1 LNFILITGASRGLGY
16 CLAEDYAAAGFSV
29 LAAARN
35 IRGEKL
41 CLLKEKY
48 KDRLILLSMDVSDS
62 KSVEKAAEKAKQ
74 LIPHLDIIINNAAV
88 HYPDT
93 VNVLEEVNIE
103 NCLDTININAVGP
116 LRVAKEFIGLLDKGT
131 LKMLVNISSEAGSI
145 SDCTMGKWFDYNMSK
160 AALNMESKLLHNYL
174 SIRMITVLA
183 IHPGWIK
190 TDMGGPNAPLAPEE
204 SSRNI
209 MTTIANNIGRLN
221 SPIFIDYVGRP
232 MNY

>member
-1 LNFILITGASRGLGY
+1 M
-16 CLAEDYAAAGFSV
+16 
-29 LAAARN
+29 AAARN
-35 IRGEKL
+35 IRVEKMSI
-41 CLLKEKY
+41 LKEKY
-48 KDRLILLSMDVSDS
+48 KDRLILLSMNVSNS
-62 KSVEKAAEKAKQ
+62 ESVEKAAKKSKQ

-88 HYPDT
+88 HYPDSD
-93 VNVLEEVNIE
+93 NVLEEVNIE

-116 LRVAKEFIGLLDKGT
+116 LRVAKEFVGLLDKGT
-131 LKMLVNISSEAGSI
+131 SKMLVNISSDAGSI
-145 SDCTMGKWFDYNMSK
+145 SDCTMGNWFDYNMSK

-174 SIRMITVLA
+174 SRRMITVLA

-204 SSRNI
+204 ASKNI

-221 SPIFIDYVGRP
+221 APLFINNVGRP